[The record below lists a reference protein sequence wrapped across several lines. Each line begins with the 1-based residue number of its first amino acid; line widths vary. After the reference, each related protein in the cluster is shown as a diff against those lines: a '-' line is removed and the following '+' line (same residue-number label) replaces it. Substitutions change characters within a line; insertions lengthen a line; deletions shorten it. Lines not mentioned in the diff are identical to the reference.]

1 MVTPAKLANSRAL
14 PKARLFGNYGSA
26 AVTRGIPMN
35 VLMALSEVA
44 IWTGDLIRWTEA
56 LHAGKVL
63 SPASFVEMVTPLCSM
78 AAATTWKSMGRVRR
92 STSATMAH

>member
-44 IWTGDLIRWTEA
+44 IWPFQ
-56 LHAGKVL
+56 
-63 SPASFVEMVTPLCSM
+63 S
-78 AAATTWKSMGRVRR
+78 
-92 STSATMAH
+92 